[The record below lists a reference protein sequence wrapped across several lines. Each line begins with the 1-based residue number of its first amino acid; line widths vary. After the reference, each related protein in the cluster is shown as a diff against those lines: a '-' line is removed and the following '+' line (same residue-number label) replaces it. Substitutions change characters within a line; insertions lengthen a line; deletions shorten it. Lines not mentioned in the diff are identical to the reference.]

1 MGFRFE
7 IFSLQFLL
15 RESWRM
21 AFYKVF
27 GLSIF
32 FSNEPAADYM
42 MKYVS
47 VLYRLEGKRYIKLF
61 FMHSQNACKNFEPIP
76 AFVKLPVDT
85 FAKLVP
91 GVSTTLT
98 EPVSFHNIKTK

>member
-1 MGFRFE
+1 
-7 IFSLQFLL
+7 
-15 RESWRM
+15 M

-27 GLSIF
+27 GASVF
-32 FSNEPAADYM
+32 FSKEPAAEFM

-47 VLYRLEGKRYIKLF
+47 VLYRLEGKRYIKLYYI
-61 FMHSQNACKNFEPIP
+61 HHKNVCENFERLPS
-76 AFVKLPVDT
+76 FVQLPVDT